1 MCAPILRSARI
12 YRTFDQQEGPTVTSV
27 PKGLLDGRVLLLSG
41 VGPGLGRH
49 VAENACAAGAA
60 VMMGAR
66 SADLGE
72 HLAGELRARYG
83 PIAAFHRADVTSDDD
98 CVSLVSAAEELFGGV
113 DCIVANAAAM
123 SRGMTIEDAEID
135 EWRAAFEV
143 NLFGSL
149 RLVKAAVPALKRREA
164 GSVVFVGS
172 QIVRRV
178 FPGRGPYAASKAA
191 LLTAAQ
197 VLARELGPYNIRV
210 NTVVPGRMWGEP
222 LQRGLPLLAEERR
235 ITVDQQLERMLD
247 DVSLPDLATDEEC
260 ARAVVFLAS
269 DMSAAMTGQSIDTN
283 AGETFH

>member
-1 MCAPILRSARI
+1 V
-12 YRTFDQQEGPTVTSV
+12 TVM
-27 PKGLLDGRVLLLSG
+27 PRGLLDGRVVVLSG

-49 VAENACAAGAA
+49 IAEHACAAGAS

-66 SADLGE
+66 STGFGAQLAD
-72 HLAGELRARYG
+72 ELRSRYG
-83 PIAAFHRADVTSDDD
+83 QVCGGGSTGAQGRSGRAEFRRCDVTSDDD
-98 CVSLVSAAEELFGGV
+98 CAELVGAAEAAFGGV
-113 DCIVANAAAM
+113 DVVVANAAAM
-123 SRGMTIEDAEID
+123 SRGATLEGSDVD
-135 EWRAAFEV
+135 EWRPAFEV
-143 NLFGSL
+143 NLFGAL
-149 RLVKAAVPALKRREA
+149 RLVKAALPALKRSDA
-164 GSVVFVGS
+164 ASVVFVGS

-197 VLARELGPYNIRV
+197 VLARELGPDRIRV

-222 LQRGLPLLAEERR
+222 LQRGLPLLAKERGM
-235 ITVDQQLERMLD
+235 TVEQQLQRMRD

-269 DMSAAMTGQSIDTN
+269 DLSAAMTGQSIDTN